1 LGLADARL
9 GFDAVGGQDEMFQAF
24 VLARLIEPT
33 SKLDTIPVLEEIGI
47 PAPSYP
53 TINRR
58 LPGYA
63 TDEWWQQLARAC
75 AAHAGLG
82 PETLVLYDVT
92 VRHEALV
99 A

>member
-1 LGLADARL
+1 
-9 GFDAVGGQDEMFQAF
+9 

-33 SKLDTIPVLEEIGI
+33 SKLDSIRVLTEVGI

-53 TINRR
+53 TIKRR
-58 LPGYA
+58 LPVYA
-63 TDEWWQQLARAC
+63 TVEWRQQLARAC
-75 AAHAGLG
+75 AAHVGLG
-82 PETLVLYDVT
+82 PAALVLYDVT